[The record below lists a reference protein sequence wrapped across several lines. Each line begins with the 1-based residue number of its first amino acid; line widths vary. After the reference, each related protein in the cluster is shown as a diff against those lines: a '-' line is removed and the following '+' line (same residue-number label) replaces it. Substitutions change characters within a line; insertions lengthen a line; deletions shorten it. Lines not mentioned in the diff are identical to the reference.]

1 MPMPLRPPR
10 FSPGLRAKLFL
21 ATLSLAAIPLVGI
34 GYVREMEALL
44 TEQQEQ
50 NLLAAARAIATAL
63 NDRPALLK
71 LKPEDPVLKREREEA
86 LRAIAGDGTATGGAA
101 VIAIENTAEP
111 PPVSEQVESIVSALN
126 RAKSRIWVIDK
137 RYRLLALAGSLRA
150 PDTAA
155 APQPKAGT
163 APKPLVDKGSSPVS
177 WWESTETTLLRPL
190 YERLLTRPTEQFD
203 DSLPEDTIV
212 SGSEVLRAFAG
223 SGATRWRA
231 TPDNRARILS
241 AAHPVWAGD
250 EVVAVVVVEE
260 SGNAIASFTNRAFEK
275 LITATLAAFAA
286 VAAIMLLFASRLA
299 QRIRALR
306 DEAESAVDGEG
317 RMQGAVRTLT
327 ASGASGDEI
336 GDLSRSFSRLLGR
349 LGQHHDYLESLGSR
363 ITHEFRTPVAV
374 VQSSLDNLAMQ
385 PLPAEA
391 RAYMQ
396 RAQDGIHRLNLLVT
410 RLGEARRVESA
421 IAQSTRECYDLQTV
435 VTGCVEGYRA
445 AYGSHAFQCATP
457 QGPVMVQ
464 GAPEL
469 LAQALDKLIA
479 NAVSFATRGTPIRV
493 SLTADDEWAHLA
505 VANQGPPLPPGPTD
519 QLFDSMTSIR
529 DEAAP
534 GSALPV
540 DEEAAPITTQPAE
553 PHLGLGLYIVRLVAT
568 FHGGTCEARNQA
580 GPEGQPGV
588 AVLMHLPVQSGST
601 SLS

>member
-1 MPMPLRPPR
+1 MPVLPIR

-34 GYVREMEALL
+34 GYVREMESLL
-44 TEQQEQ
+44 IAQQEQ

-63 NDRPALLK
+63 NDRPALLR

-86 LRAIAGDGTATGGAA
+86 LRTIAGDGTATSGTT
-101 VIAIENTAEP
+101 VIAIDSVAEP
-111 PPVSEQVESIVSALN
+111 LPVAEQVESIVSTLN

-137 RYRLLALAGSLRA
+137 RYRLLALAGSLKTPEA
-150 PDTAA
+150 GSNA
-155 APQPKAGT
+155 QPKGGP
-163 APKPLVDKGSSPVS
+163 APKPLVDKGSSPIT
-177 WWESTETTLLRPL
+177 WWEASEATLLRPL

-275 LITATLAAFAA
+275 LITATLAAFGV

-306 DEAESAVDGEG
+306 DEAEAAVDAEG
-317 RMQGAVRTLT
+317 RMQGAVRTLA

-349 LGQHHDYLESLGSR
+349 LGQHHDYLENLGSR

-396 RAQDGIHRLNLLVT
+396 RAQDGIRRLNLLIT

-421 IAQSTRECYDLQTV
+421 IAQSSREAYDLQAV

-445 AYGSHAFQCATP
+445 AYENQVFLCATP
-457 QGPVMVQ
+457 QEPVLVR

-479 NAVSFATRGTPIRV
+479 NAVSFARSGTAIRIT
-493 SLTADDEWAHLA
+493 LTADKQLAHLE
-505 VANQGPPLPPGPTD
+505 VANQGPSLPPGPPD

-529 DEAAP
+529 DEAP
-534 GSALPV
+534 PESAQPV
-540 DEEAAPITTQPAE
+540 DAGAPPIRTPLAE

-568 FHGGTCEARNQA
+568 FHGGSCAARNQS
-580 GPEGQPGV
+580 GPNGESGV
-588 AVLMHLPVQSGST
+588 AVTLHLPVQSGST
-601 SLS
+601 LLS